1 MVDAGGSQVD
11 QEKVERVARDIFGY
25 ASLRPGQP
33 EAMAAVLSGRDT
45 LVVMPTGGGK
55 SAVYQIP
62 ALLVSG
68 PTVVVSPLIALQRD
82 QVTALR
88 GRIAGSAVRANSE
101 ISRADYR
108 EAFRAVR
115 TGEAEFLFLAP
126 EQLAKPDTMAAL
138 KDAAPSLFVVDE
150 AHCIS
155 SWGHDFRPDYLRLG
169 EVIAELGHP
178 TVVALTATA
187 APPVRTEIVERLGL
201 RDPELVVRGFDRP
214 NIFLE
219 VVHEI
224 EAPDKREAAIL
235 RTAGS
240 AKPGIVYV
248 ATRRE
253 ADEYAAEL
261 ADLGLA
267 AAGYH
272 AGLPVKERDRVQQ
285 QFMDGSLDVVAATT
299 AFGMGIDK
307 ANVRFVLHADV
318 ADSLDSYY
326 QEIGRAGR
334 DGKPALAC
342 LYYRQEDLG
351 LRRFFAAGAP
361 AEQTLRKIATLL
373 ARADRPVTPTELAEE
388 ADVSDTRLTGL
399 VDLLHQAGAAQIDED
414 GDLVAP
420 PDAPSPKTA
429 ATAALEIAGRHRE
442 VEESRI
448 DMMRAYAETTG
459 CRRQFLLAY
468 FGEMLPEPCGNCDNC
483 RRRADERHDTRS
495 DQEID
500 GSPYPIGGRVSHVE
514 WGVGQ
519 VISEEAGRLTVLF
532 DEHGYKTLS
541 LVAVQRNGLLQTA
554 P

>member
-1 MVDAGGSQVD
+1 MS
-11 QEKVERVARDIFGY
+11 
-25 ASLRPGQP
+25 
-33 EAMAAVLSGRDT
+33 AVLAGRDT
-45 LVVMPTGGGK
+45 LAVMPTGGGK
-55 SAVYQIP
+55 SAIYQIP
-62 ALLVSG
+62 ALLVAG

-82 QVTALR
+82 QVAALDE
-88 GRIAGSAVRANSE
+88 RIAGSAVRANSE
-101 ISRADYR
+101 VSRSDYR

-126 EQLAKPDTMAAL
+126 EQLAKPETMAAL
-138 KDAAPSLFVVDE
+138 QDAAPSIFVVDE

-178 TVVALTATA
+178 TVIALTATA
-187 APPVRTEIVERLGL
+187 APPVRAEIVERLGL

-224 EAPDKREAAIL
+224 DAPDKREAAIL
-235 RTAGS
+235 RAAAS

-253 ADEYAAEL
+253 ADEYAEEL
-261 ADLGLA
+261 AGLGLA
-267 AAGYH
+267 AAAYH
-272 AGLPVKERDRVQQ
+272 AGLPAKQRDQVQQ
-285 QFMDGSLDVVAATT
+285 DFMDGGLDVVAATT

-307 ANVRFVLHADV
+307 ADVRFVLHADV
-318 ADSLDSYY
+318 ADSVDSYY

-334 DGKPALAC
+334 DGEPALAC
-342 LYYRQEDLG
+342 LFYRQEDLG

-361 AEQTLRKIATLL
+361 AEQPLRKVATLL
-373 ARADRPVTPTELAEE
+373 ARANRSVTPSELAEE

-399 VDLLHQAGAAQIDED
+399 VDLLRQAGAAEIRDD
-414 GDLVAP
+414 GRLVAP
-420 PDAPSPKTA
+420 PDAPTPKAA
-429 ATAALEIAGRHRE
+429 ATAALEIAERHRE

-448 DMMRAYAETTG
+448 DMMRAYAETSG

-468 FGEMLPEPCGNCDNC
+468 FGETLPDPCGHCDTC
-483 RRRADERHDTRS
+483 RKQADGRSPDTPT
-495 DQEID
+495 DLGVG
-500 GSPYPIGGRVSHVE
+500 GSPYPVGGRVSHVE
-514 WGVGQ
+514 WGAGQ
-519 VISEEAGRLTVLF
+519 VMSEEDGRLTVLF

-541 LVAVQRNGLLQTA
+541 MAAVQRGGLLERVS
-554 P
+554 